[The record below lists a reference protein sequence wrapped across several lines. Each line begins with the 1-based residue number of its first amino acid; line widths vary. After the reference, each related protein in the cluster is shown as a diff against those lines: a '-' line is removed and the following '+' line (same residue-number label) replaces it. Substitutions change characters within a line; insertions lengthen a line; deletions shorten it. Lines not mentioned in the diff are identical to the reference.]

1 MTDDYAQRRQ
11 KKNFQILHV
20 TKIWKFFFC
29 RLVPLS
35 ALRNTCPIPTHW
47 LPTLRSRIKF
57 CPSECLFTGEVEPPF
72 MFVRWEP
79 YLLDKLVILHSF
91 SGGLPFRWTN
101 CLISQVCPV
110 VLSLPGRQATMHS
123 RVPNSLAIL
132 WYTTVRFPVPTTVPG
147 LVGTPGTHFLYQ
159 LLFRVHLVP
168 QELLSCTKR

>member
-1 MTDDYAQRRQ
+1 MRSGD
-11 KKNFQILHV
+11 KK
-20 TKIWKFFFC
+20 
-29 RLVPLS
+29 
-35 ALRNTCPIPTHW
+35 
-47 LPTLRSRIKF
+47 RIFKF
-57 CPSECLFTGEVEPPF
+57 CTLPKFENSFFVALFRCLLYATLALSPPIDF
-72 MFVRWEP
+72 PHSGLASNFVHRNVFLPEKSNHR
-79 YLLDKLVILHSF
+79 LCL

-159 LLFRVHLVP
+159 LLSRVHLVP
-168 QELLSCTKR
+168 QEHLSCTKR